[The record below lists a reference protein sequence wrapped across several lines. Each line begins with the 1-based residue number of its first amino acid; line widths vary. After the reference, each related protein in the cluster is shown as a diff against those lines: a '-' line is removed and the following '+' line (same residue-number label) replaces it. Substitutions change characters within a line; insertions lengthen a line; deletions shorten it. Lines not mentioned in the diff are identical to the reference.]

1 MDKISQ
7 EIPNNSVIEWLKE
20 EMPIILFMGIVLYF
34 LFKEYQKEREH
45 NRSMLAKNIEAM
57 ITLTRVLN
65 ELFKFNK
72 HNNKDEEE
80 K

>member
-7 EIPNNSVIEWLKE
+7 EIPNNSLIEWLKE